1 MTAPE
6 QTIATVRFDAAAL
19 CPRRLNHAAFIAK
32 DAADTVDFYT
42 RVMGMEFVSGLVDDR
57 VPSTGDDFPYFH
69 IFFAM
74 EDGSLLAFF
83 VAPGLP
89 EQIKQHPAFDIFN
102 HFAMH
107 CESTDE
113 VRAWKERLESHGVD
127 VLGPIDHNGELY
139 SIYFYD
145 PNGIRLEMSAVVDP
159 HLFARPEEARA
170 ILKDWTGTVEAAR
183 RQGRDVSEALV
194 EHIRNTRS
202 REVKRG

>member
-1 MTAPE
+1 MTATE
-6 QTIATVRFDAAAL
+6 QTPTSPPVDKAKLR
-19 CPRRLNHAAFIAK
+19 PRRLNHAAFIAQ
-32 DAADTVDFYT
+32 DAAATVDFYT

-89 EQIKQHPAFDIFN
+89 DQVKQHPAFDIFN

-107 CESTDE
+107 CESTEE
-113 VRAWKERLESHGVD
+113 VRAWKERLESFGVD

-139 SIYFYD
+139 SIYFHD

-159 HLFARPEEARA
+159 HLFAQPEEARA
-170 ILKDWTGTVEAAR
+170 ILKDWTDVVEAAR
-183 RQGRDVSEALV
+183 KQGRDVSEALV
-194 EHIRNTRS
+194 EHIRTTRS
-202 REVKRG
+202 RQVHRG